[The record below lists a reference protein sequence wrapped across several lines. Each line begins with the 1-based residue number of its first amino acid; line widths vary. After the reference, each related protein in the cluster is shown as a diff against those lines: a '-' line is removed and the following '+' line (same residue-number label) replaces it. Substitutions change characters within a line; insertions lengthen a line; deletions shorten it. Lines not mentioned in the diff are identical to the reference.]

1 MSPHVSPPL
10 HKTEYRG
17 ARGEI
22 SVSFRSPFVVLTRV
36 TGHFSADMQDC
47 LLRPTKEAMARGA
60 RLALFHDWE
69 AMTGYDSNVRQNLTA
84 WSLEHRTQ
92 IASINILVRS
102 KIVAMRCNSRP
113 RAEPWRNAIAFLLG
127 PR

>member
-1 MSPHVSPPL
+1 
-10 HKTEYRG
+10 
-17 ARGEI
+17 
-22 SVSFRSPFVVLTRV
+22 
-36 TGHFSADMQDC
+36 MQDC